1 MAGKVITDYIKMQL
15 FKKGGAIASDKAV
28 KFSADALEKRLKA
41 IGIDPDTLNSQTQ
54 LKQLLAYVKQA
65 EDQAF
70 NQMYSGILSG
80 DEAAKFL
87 NKAFPKKGEIIQFP
101 QKRSFKEEIEAMRK
115 SGDIVDE
122 DKMVISDK
130 ITDREMFKEAN
141 KKFNKASK
149 EDETQFFKDVDEA
162 GGMEAFLDKNPI
174 GGPTRK
180 IKLKMSDEG
189 IMATDE
195 AAKVVKK

>member
-15 FKKGGAIASDKAV
+15 FKKGGAIANDKAV
-28 KFSADALEKRLKA
+28 QFSADALEKRLKA
-41 IGIDPDTLNSQTQ
+41 IGIDPNTLNSQTE

-101 QKRSFKEEIEAMRK
+101 QKRSFI
-115 SGDIVDE
+115 
-122 DKMVISDK
+122 
-130 ITDREMFKEAN
+130 
-141 KKFNKASK
+141 
-149 EDETQFFKDVDEA
+149 
-162 GGMEAFLDKNPI
+162 
-174 GGPTRK
+174 
-180 IKLKMSDEG
+180 
-189 IMATDE
+189 
-195 AAKVVKK
+195 

>member
-15 FKKGGAIASDKAV
+15 FRKGGAIASDKAV
-28 KFSADALEKRLKA
+28 KFSADALEKRLKT

-101 QKRSFKEEIEAMRK
+101 QKRTFKEEIEAMKK

-141 KKFNKASK
+141 KKF
-149 EDETQFFKDVDEA
+149 
-162 GGMEAFLDKNPI
+162 
-174 GGPTRK
+174 R
-180 IKLKMSDEG
+180 
-189 IMATDE
+189 
-195 AAKVVKK
+195 